1 MSYTV
6 FAPAAPDQNA
16 ERQLCQKPILESR
29 SVYSDAAI
37 RMTSVLDKI
46 LPLRAS
52 EAKPNQSAAIRTPK
66 RIANGYA

>member
-1 MSYTV
+1 MSIEE
-6 FAPAAPDQNA
+6 ANRLSIM
-16 ERQLCQKPILESR
+16 RQVDKKILNMRRASEALGASLR
-29 SVYSDAAI
+29 QA
-37 RMTSVLDKI
+37 SVLDKI